1 MIFLNLENFTLTTR
15 KKHGIIKINLSVI
28 HGRNIYNRGEH
39 TMNQSNGKATAALV
53 LGIVSLIGICI
64 PIAGIICGIV
74 AIVLAMMAKKEGVTG
89 GKQTAGLVLGII
101 GIILG
106 IVMWI
111 VNASYPCWKRLD
123 GCYSEQYVMNIKR
136 TQVVVRLCPFFV
148 K

>member
-1 MIFLNLENFTLTTR
+1 MIAYACVRCQWKEMIFLNLENFTLTTR

-111 VNASYPCWKRLD
+111 VNAVILAGSGLMD
-123 GCYSEQYVMNIKR
+123 AIQSNM
-136 TQVVVRLCPFFV
+136 
-148 K
+148 

>member
-1 MIFLNLENFTLTTR
+1 MIAYACVQCQWKEMTFLNLENFTLTTR

-111 VNASYPCWKRLD
+111 VNAVILAGSGLMD
-123 GCYSEQYVMNIKR
+123 AIQSNM
-136 TQVVVRLCPFFV
+136 
-148 K
+148 